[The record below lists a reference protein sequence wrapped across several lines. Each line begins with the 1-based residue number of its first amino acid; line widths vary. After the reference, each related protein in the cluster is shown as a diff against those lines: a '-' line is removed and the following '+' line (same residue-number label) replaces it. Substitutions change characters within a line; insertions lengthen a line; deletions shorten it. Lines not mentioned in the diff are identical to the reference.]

1 MPYPNEHA
9 ARVKNPDNF
18 EDDSFRR
25 KNIAPGIDII
35 VARNKRTGK
44 METQAY
50 RFKRK
55 QFTAAQAKAWLKE
68 HDVKYIRFEPAT
80 GGS

>member
-1 MPYPNEHA
+1 MPYKNEHA

-18 EDDSFRR
+18 EDDSSRR
-25 KNIAPGIDII
+25 KNI
-35 VARNKRTGK
+35 ARNKRTGK

-55 QFTAAQAKAWLKE
+55 QFTSAQAKTWLKE